1 MFLNSTSGGNVN
13 AKYIS
18 RRVTL
23 EDGFDAED
31 IKVIV
36 NAYKPLGTNLYLYYK
51 VKAEDDQTDFDDKSY
66 VLMSQDTDASIV
78 SGSVDDIKE
87 FVYKTTNEKI
97 TYSSDNVEYDKFK
110 TFAVKMVLTSN
121 NAVTTVQTENKS
133 FIRDLHSKAL
143 LNTDKIALENHRQR
157 QTHISQI
164 NYEWQEMKYKIEEL
178 NNVRDEML
186 EIKCLLQE
194 IISKKEL

>member
-1 MFLNSTSGGNVN
+1 MITTAGSGYLTTPTVTISAPNVTQQAALAVATVVGEDSTSGGNVN

-23 EDGFDAED
+23 EDGFDAAD
-31 IKVIV
+31 IKVIL

-66 VLMSQDTDASIV
+66 VLMNQETDSSIV
-78 SGSVDDIKE
+78 SGSEEDVKE

-97 TYSSDNVEYDKFK
+97 TYTSDNVEYDKFK

-121 NAVTTVQTENKS
+121 NAVTVPKV
-133 FIRDLHSKAL
+133 RDMRV
-143 LNTDKIALENHRQR
+143 IAL
-157 QTHISQI
+157 
-164 NYEWQEMKYKIEEL
+164 
-178 NNVRDEML
+178 D
-186 EIKCLLQE
+186 
-194 IISKKEL
+194 